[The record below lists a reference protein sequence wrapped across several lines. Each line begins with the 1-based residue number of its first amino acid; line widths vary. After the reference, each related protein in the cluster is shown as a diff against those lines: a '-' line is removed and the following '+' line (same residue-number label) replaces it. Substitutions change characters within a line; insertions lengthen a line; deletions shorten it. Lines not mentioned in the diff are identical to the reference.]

1 MIDFAFN
8 HHSEHK
14 LWILLSCTLTY
25 IYFLCITRPQ
35 SKAVNLSVIHSLS
48 TYFAVSVISSGFIKL
63 LSQLEGDLCVLE
75 GALGADHHLVSLL
88 ADDYSWLSHITNL
101 PGGKANT

>member
-1 MIDFAFN
+1 MIEFAFN

-14 LWILLSCTLTY
+14 IWILPSCTWTY
-25 IYFLCITRPQ
+25 ILFFFMYNQTAIKGCKSFFY
-35 SKAVNLSVIHSLS
+35 SLS
-48 TYFAVSVISSGFIKL
+48 THFAVPVISSGFIKL

-88 ADDYSWLSHITNL
+88 ADDYSRLGHITNL